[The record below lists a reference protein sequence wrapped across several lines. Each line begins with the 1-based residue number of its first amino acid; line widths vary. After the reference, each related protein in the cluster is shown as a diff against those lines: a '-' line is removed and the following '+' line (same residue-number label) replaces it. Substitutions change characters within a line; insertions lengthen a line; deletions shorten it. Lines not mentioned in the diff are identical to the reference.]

1 MRLGRRAA
9 VAAGLAV
16 ALVAAAAV
24 IAAIVARP
32 AARTQVGVVVSVD
45 SVSLTDVRGFT
56 IRTTDGRTM
65 VFRIG
70 QLENGAQFAPGH
82 LAEHAATA
90 VPIVVTYR
98 SEAGA
103 NVAIR
108 LEDAPAA
115 SPT

>member
-9 VAAGLAV
+9 VAGGLAI

-24 IAAIVARP
+24 VAAIVSRP
-32 AARTQVGVVVSVD
+32 ADRTQVGVVISVD
-45 SVSLTDVRGFT
+45 SVSLTNVRGFT
-56 IRTTDGRTM
+56 IRTPDGRTM

-70 QLENGAQFAPGH
+70 QLQNGAQFPPGH

-98 SEAGA
+98 DEAGA
-103 NVAIR
+103 NVAVR
-108 LEDAPAA
+108 LEDAPTA

>member
-70 QLENGAQFAPGH
+70 QLENGVQFPPGH
-82 LAEHAATA
+82 LGVHQADS
-90 VPIVVTYR
+90 VPVRVTYR
-98 SEAGA
+98 DENGEH
-103 NVAIR
+103 VAIR
-108 LEDAPAA
+108 LEDAPVP
-115 SPT
+115 SPS